1 MLFQRKSK
9 IALKVEL
16 SVKCKQILPP
26 TKTVSTGERLNWLL
40 IKLKVDKPSPAS
52 RVLIWLKTSSAHSS
66 KKEKLLLRQ
75 SKTSEQLMDMSWE
88 SSLLHSP
95 ENQVTKLEKPTMPYL
110 PNKKLS
116 EKEST
121 TSLPNKLENPMLP
134 KS

>member
-1 MLFQRKSK
+1 MLFQKKSK
-9 IALKVEL
+9 IVLKVEL
-16 SVKCKQILPP
+16 SVKCKLILPP
-26 TKTVSTGERLNWLL
+26 TKIVITGERSNLLL
-40 IKLKVDKPSPAS
+40 IKHKADKPSPVS
-52 RVLIWLKTSSAHSS
+52 MVLIWPKTSSAHSS

-95 ENQVTKLEKPTMPYL
+95 ENQITKLEKPTMPYL
-110 PNKKLS
+110 LNKKLS

-121 TSLPNKLENPMLP
+121 TSLPNKLENLMLP